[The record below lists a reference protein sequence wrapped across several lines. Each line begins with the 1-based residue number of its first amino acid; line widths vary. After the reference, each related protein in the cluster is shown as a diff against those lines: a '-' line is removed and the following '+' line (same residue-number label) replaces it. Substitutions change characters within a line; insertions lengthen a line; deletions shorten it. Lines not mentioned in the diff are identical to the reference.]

1 MIPAVFFWYI
11 KIESIFYSLLRYES
25 NLFPLPSKRREDN
38 PSWSRLPSHERGR

>member
-1 MIPAVFFWYI
+1 MIPAVFFCIY
-11 KIESIFYSLLRYES
+11 KIESIFPLLRYES

>member
-1 MIPAVFFWYI
+1 MIPAVFFCIY
-11 KIESIFYSLLRYES
+11 KIELNFPLLRYKS